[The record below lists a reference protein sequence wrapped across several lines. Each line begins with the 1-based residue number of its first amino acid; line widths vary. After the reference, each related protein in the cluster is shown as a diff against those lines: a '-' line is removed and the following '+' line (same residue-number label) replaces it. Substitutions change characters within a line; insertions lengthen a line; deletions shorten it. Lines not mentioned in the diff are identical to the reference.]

1 MGIFTKK
8 KKTPQ
13 QKSYPALIDLA
24 IYIKN
29 LKEYQSTPEEILLDK
44 QIDEVLKRA
53 QEYRKKVTARLE
65 ILKQNFN
72 ENKRSS

>member
-1 MGIFTKK
+1 
-8 KKTPQ
+8 
-13 QKSYPALIDLA
+13 
-24 IYIKN
+24 
-29 LKEYQSTPEEILLDK
+29 
-44 QIDEVLKRA
+44 LKRA